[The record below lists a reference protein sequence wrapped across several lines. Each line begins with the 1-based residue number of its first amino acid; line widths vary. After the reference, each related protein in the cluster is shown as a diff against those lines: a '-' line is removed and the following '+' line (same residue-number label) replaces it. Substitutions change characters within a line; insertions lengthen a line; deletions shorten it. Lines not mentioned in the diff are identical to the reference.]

1 MSLSMPQSHDGPR
14 LLPQSTS
21 TAVASSPRSTQ
32 SLDYVLRS
40 GLAGGLAGCAAKT
53 FIAPL
58 DRVKILFQ
66 ASSPQYQK
74 YAGSWFGFANAVRSI
89 YSHDGVLGL
98 FRGHSMTL
106 FRVFPYAAVKFVAY
120 EQYRALLITSKD
132 QETILRRTLSGSL
145 AGVTSVFFTYP
156 LEVARVRLAFETK
169 KNYRSSAFTIFRQM
183 YHEQPGRRIPQQTT
197 LPPSS
202 STAYNIARTATTAAS
217 AASTATLDALPTP
230 VISPLSGLANFY
242 RGFVPTLLGI
252 LPYAGGSFLAHDV
265 MGDLLRSPR
274 FEKYCVVPNSAAPE
288 SSRSELPYSR
298 SQKSKLNT
306 WAQLF
311 AGGFAGLIGQTAS
324 YPLEIIRR
332 RMQVAGAVGDGR
344 ALGVLETARMVHMER
359 GIRGFYVGLSI
370 GFIKV
375 VPMVATSFFVY
386 ERSKSYLGI

>member
-1 MSLSMPQSHDGPR
+1 MNLSMPESREGPR
-14 LLPQSTS
+14 LLPSSDAKIT
-21 TAVASSPRSTQ
+21 TASSSTRSTQ

-53 FIAPL
+53 LIAPL

-66 ASSPQYQK
+66 ASSPQYAK
-74 YAGSWFGFANAVRSI
+74 YAGSWFGFANAVRNI
-89 YSHDGVLGL
+89 YSHDGFWGL

-106 FRVFPYAAVKFVAY
+106 VRVFPYAAIKFIAY
-120 EQYRALLITSKD
+120 EQYRAILIPTKD
-132 QETILRRTLSGSL
+132 HETVARRTLSGSL
-145 AGVTSVFFTYP
+145 AGVSSVFFTYP

-169 KNYRSSAFTIFRQM
+169 KNYRSSAFTIFRQI
-183 YHEQPGRRIPQQTT
+183 YHEQPPRTSGPSP

-202 STAYNIARTATTAAS
+202 STTYNLARSATTAAS
-217 AASTATLDALPTP
+217 AAGTATINTLPNT
-230 VISPLSGLANFY
+230 VSSPLSGLANFY
-242 RGFVPTLLGI
+242 RGFLPTVLGM
-252 LPYAGGSFLAHDV
+252 LPYAGGSFLAHDL
-265 MGDLLRSPR
+265 MGDFLRSPKM
-274 FEKYCVVPNSAAPE
+274 EKYCVVPNTE
-288 SSRSELPYSR
+288 STSSEQPYNH
-298 SQKSKLNT
+298 SQKSKLRP
-306 WAQLF
+306 WAQLL
-311 AGGFAGLIGQTAS
+311 AGGFAGLVGQTAS

-386 ERSKSYLGI
+386 ERSKAYLGI